1 MSTSAS
7 DHRRMRILARRYLL
21 ISIFCLLFSCV
32 YEFFSHGVRSG
43 FMISLFL
50 FPLLLGAVPS
60 FLVSIA
66 FVPVPSAAA
75 RCTWHAGVAALA
87 VGSCLS
93 GILEIYGTTSPY
105 VRIYWTVGAALLL
118 AGALR
123 YFLSG
128 GRHRS
133 GG

>member
-1 MSTSAS
+1 
-7 DHRRMRILARRYLL
+7 MRFLARRYLL
-21 ISIFCLLFSCV
+21 ISLFCLIFSCV
-32 YEFFSHGVRSG
+32 YESFSHGVRSG
-43 FMISLFL
+43 FMIFLFL
-50 FPLLLGAVPS
+50 FPLLLGAMPAFVM
-60 FLVSIA
+60 SIA

-75 RCTWHAGVAALA
+75 RCFWHAGVAALS

-105 VRIYWTVGAALLL
+105 VWVYWVVGSLLLL

-123 YFLSG
+123 YFLARSS
-128 GRHRS
+128 RRS